1 MESSIQ
7 RWNRINVSRYNWI
20 EDNSWIIYMYIRN
33 DGEHVIIS
41 AVFDL
46 TFRVRQSFGDL
57 AGGLGARRSSDDP
70 RGQTTE
76 LDPQVGESLRPRGRR
91 FYRRFGSGAAY
102 GLAAAASGRRSS
114 ENSADARQTFSRRL
128 REYAYSY
135 IFPPYFEKRDPN
147 QLEKS
152 EERWHGE
159 KWWNAVRD
167 TGSFPIVFAITYW
180 CEFAAIGDQDEK
192 FINGSIITD
201 VTSGGGSD
209 GERGHRAE
217 GSYGS
222 TSGRTAVDR
231 RVAQTFERD
240 LGLTNRFFVAAFVE
254 NMLSIFTPRYFLFPD
269 ILLISTNGVALV
281 FSRIEK
287 SWHWK
292 CE

>member
-20 EDNSWIIYMYIRN
+20 EDNSWIIYIYIRN

-135 IFPPYFEKRDPN
+135 IFPPLFREERSESAREKRGAMTWWKMVKRCSRHGFVSYRFRDYILVRVRGDRRPRWKVYQWFN
-147 QLEKS
+147 NYWRDFWRGIGRGKGTSSGRQLWQYF
-152 EERWHGE
+152 R
-159 KWWNAVRD
+159 
-167 TGSFPIVFAITYW
+167 
-180 CEFAAIGDQDEK
+180 
-192 FINGSIITD
+192 
-201 VTSGGGSD
+201 
-209 GERGHRAE
+209 
-217 GSYGS
+217 SYGRWS
-222 TSGRTAVDR
+222 
-231 RVAQTFERD
+231 
-240 LGLTNRFFVAAFVE
+240 
-254 NMLSIFTPRYFLFPD
+254 
-269 ILLISTNGVALV
+269 
-281 FSRIEK
+281 
-287 SWHWK
+287 
-292 CE
+292 

>member
-1 MESSIQ
+1 M
-7 RWNRINVSRYNWI
+7 
-20 EDNSWIIYMYIRN
+20 
-33 DGEHVIIS
+33 
-41 AVFDL
+41 FDL

-152 EERWHGE
+152 EERWSDYMVKNGE
-159 KWWNAVRD
+159 
-167 TGSFPIVFAITYW
+167 TVFAT
-180 CEFAAIGDQDEK
+180 
-192 FINGSIITD
+192 
-201 VTSGGGSD
+201 
-209 GERGHRAE
+209 
-217 GSYGS
+217 
-222 TSGRTAVDR
+222 
-231 RVAQTFERD
+231 RV
-240 LGLTNRFFVAAFVE
+240 RF
-254 NMLSIFTPRYFLFPD
+254 LS
-269 ILLISTNGVALV
+269 
-281 FSRIEK
+281 FSRLHIGASSRRSETKMK
-287 SWHWK
+287 SLSMVQ
-292 CE
+292 